1 MMHVHQIVDVSFV
14 TRVGK
19 EPMTDGTVQAVFYIV
34 VSVEL
39 T

>member
-1 MMHVHQIVDVSFV
+1 MMHVHQIVGLSLV
-14 TRVGK
+14 THVGK